1 MLLNIKSIKDTL
13 RTDSGINGDA
23 QRIEQIIWV
32 LFLKLYDIYEKKWK
46 FNASFNDE
54 TYNSILP
61 EHLSWDKWAKAYDEN
76 GKALSGV
83 LTGDELLSF
92 VNNDLLP
99 TLKNLNITAQTPL
112 NQKIIK
118 KAFEDTNNYCK
129 DGICLRA
136 LINEID
142 KIDFKEKQDEKE
154 LSLIYESF
162 LKELQSAGKAGEFY
176 TPRAVT
182 DFIMKILKPSLNESI
197 ADLACGT
204 GGFLIS
210 AYHYIDENNPQMSA
224 NDRANLSQ
232 AFFGIEKKQLPYIL
246 CATNFLINHIDNPNL
261 EHDNAFSKN
270 FSELY
275 KEPKF
280 DIIAMNPPYGGAENE
295 STKTL
300 FPANYKSSETA
311 DLFMAI
317 ITERLKEHGRAAVV
331 LPDGFLFGNDS
342 AKINLK
348 KRLID
353 EMNLHLIV
361 RLPASV
367 FAPYTP
373 ITTNIL
379 FFTKEKNS
387 LGGTYIYRLDLAGGV
402 KFSKTKPMKEEHFSS
417 FWAWQK
423 ELENGKNVELF
434 DENSE
439 QKAGFFSTELL
450 KSREYNLDLCG
461 YPSKDEEILE
471 PFALIEKY
479 KNEQAKASQEISKIL
494 EQITDILKQN
504 A

>member
-46 FNASFNDE
+46 FNALFNDE
-54 TYNSILP
+54 TYTSILP

-76 GKALSGV
+76 AKALSGV

-118 KAFEDTNNYCK
+118 KAFEDANNYCK

-210 AYHYIDENNPQMSA
+210 AYHYIDESNPQMSA

-232 AFFGIEKKQLPYIL
+232 AFYGIEKKQLPYIL
-246 CATNFLINHIDNPNL
+246 CATNFLVNHIENPNL

-342 AKINLK
+342 AKLNLK

-379 FFTKEKNS
+379 FFTKEPNT

-402 KFSKTKPMKEEHFSS
+402 KFSKTKPMKAEHFND
-417 FWAWQK
+417 FWQWSENK
-423 ELENGKNVELF
+423 TELIDDQGF
-434 DENSE
+434 
-439 QKAGFFSTELL
+439 QKAGFFSTEFL

-461 YPSKDEEILE
+461 YPSKEEEILE

-479 KNEQAKASQEISKIL
+479 KAEQTKAQANISKIL